1 MTTRD
6 MTAMVVDDEE
16 LARVRLRKML
26 DEVGGVSVVGEAANG
41 IEAVESIERLDPDLV
56 FLDIQMPGMTGFD
69 VIEALGDVPLIVFVT
84 AFDDYAIRAF
94 EVNSIDY
101 LLKPVEPDR
110 LREAVGRAAGL
121 LSEGPVLERE
131 IEKLTTMVRARGLE
145 RLPVSKGKKIVL
157 LDLDEIMWFSSD
169 EGLVFAHTGPARFVV
184 NRTLSELEE
193 RLDDTRFFRIHR
205 STIVNLNHVR
215 EIVPWF
221 SGKYKV
227 VMSDSGGSELT
238 LSRSRAKEL
247 RRILPW

>member
-1 MTTRD
+1 

-110 LREAVGRAAGL
+110 LREAVGRAAEL